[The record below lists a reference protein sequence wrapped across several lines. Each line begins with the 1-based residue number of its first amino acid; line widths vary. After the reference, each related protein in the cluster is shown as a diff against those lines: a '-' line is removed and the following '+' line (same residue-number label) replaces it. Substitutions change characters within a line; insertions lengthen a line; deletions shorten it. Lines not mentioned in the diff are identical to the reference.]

1 MDFFGMG
8 MGEVLLI
15 LIVALLIWGP
25 RRIVEIASMLGK
37 AIHTLRKATS
47 DLTATVTKELSMEE
61 KDHPS
66 PSRTKGDDKTK
77 GSSDIG
83 TTESSSTEMTGPR
96 D

>member
-15 LIVALLIWGP
+15 IIVALIIWGP
-25 RRIVEIASMLGK
+25 GRIVEIARMLGK
-37 AIHTLRKATS
+37 ATRTLRKATS
-47 DLTATVTKELSMEE
+47 DLTAAVTKELSMEE
-61 KDHPS
+61 KEHPS
-66 PSRTKGDDKTK
+66 PSRTNSDDKTK

-83 TTESSSTEMTGPR
+83 TAESSSTEVTDPR